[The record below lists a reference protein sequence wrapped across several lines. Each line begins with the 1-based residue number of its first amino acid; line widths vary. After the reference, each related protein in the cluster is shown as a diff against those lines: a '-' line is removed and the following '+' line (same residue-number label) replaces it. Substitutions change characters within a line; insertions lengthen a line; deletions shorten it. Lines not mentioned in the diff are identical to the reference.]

1 MNCKQDTIMLYL
13 TSLHK
18 GGAERV
24 FVQLAEKFAEC
35 GYRSII
41 VTSFVDKKKG
51 EYELSDRVLR
61 LSLEDELIVQS
72 RFMRNYTRI
81 KKLRAL
87 CKEYKPKILI
97 SCMQEPNFRAVL
109 ATAGLP
115 VKTLVSVCNAPEKEY
130 PGILGKI
137 VGKVLMPT
145 AEGCVFQTVEEKVWF
160 PKRLQDKGRIIMN
173 QVNTSFF
180 EAEFSGE
187 RKNFVTVGR
196 LNPQKNQALLI
207 RAFAS
212 IADKLSDNLLIYGS
226 GELHDELEALIVE
239 LGMEERIKLMGSTSD
254 VAGEIKGA
262 KAFVMSSDY
271 EGLPNALLEAL
282 ALGLPCISTDCLGGG
297 PAMVIKSGENGIL
310 VPMND
315 EKALADAMMDIV
327 SNPEKA
333 DMLGK
338 AAKSSAENF
347 RPEKVFELW
356 RGYVEDIISK

>member
-1 MNCKQDTIMLYL
+1 MSKKTIMLYL

-41 VTSFVDKKKG
+41 VTSYVDKNRG
-51 EYELSDRVLR
+51 EYELSDNVLR
-61 LSLEDELIVQS
+61 LSLEQEQIIQS
-72 RFMRNYTRI
+72 RLMRNYTRI
-81 KKLRAL
+81 KKLRKL
-87 CKEYKPKILI
+87 CKEYKPAILI

-109 ATAGLP
+109 ATPGLP
-115 VKTLVSVCNAPEKEY
+115 VKNLVSVCNAADKEY

-160 PKRLQDKGRIIMN
+160 PKRLQNKGRIIMN

-180 EAEFSGE
+180 ETEFAGE
-187 RKNFVTVGR
+187 RHNFVTVGR

-207 RAFAS
+207 RAFAN
-212 IADKLSDNLLIYGS
+212 IADKLPDNLLIYGE
-226 GELHDELEALIVE
+226 GELKEELQTLISE
-239 LGMEERIKLMGSTSD
+239 LGMEERIKLMGNTSD
-254 VAGEIKGA
+254 VAGAIKGA

-282 ALGLPCISTDCLGGG
+282 ALGLPCISTNCLGGG
-297 PAMVIKSGENGIL
+297 PAMVINNGENGIL

-315 EKALADAMMDIV
+315 EMDLSRAMLDIV
-327 SNPEKA
+327 NNPEKA
-333 DMLGK
+333 DALGK
-338 AAKSSAENF
+338 AAKISAESF

-356 RGYVEDIISK
+356 RQYVEDIIA